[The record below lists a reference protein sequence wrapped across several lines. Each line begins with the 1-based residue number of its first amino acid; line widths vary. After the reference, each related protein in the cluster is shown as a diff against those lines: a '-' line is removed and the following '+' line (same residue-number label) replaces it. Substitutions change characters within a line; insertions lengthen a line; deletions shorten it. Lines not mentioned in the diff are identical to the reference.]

1 MLDVISVSCILN
13 TSRANKLLTKLR
25 NRVMKATMKDKVV
38 KLLIKWGN
46 SEESV
51 NRMIDTHFDYAVKT
65 YPEAKPSFIADVVS
79 TLS

>member
-1 MLDVISVSCILN
+1 
-13 TSRANKLLTKLR
+13 
-25 NRVMKATMKDKVV
+25 MKATMKDKVV